1 MRPFFHALGAP
12 VRALARRRGGL
23 PLLLLLGTVLAI
35 VVLSATRPEL
45 APVEQPERIWPVEA
59 TEVRRQSIQPRLKL
73 FGETVAGRRSELRA
87 LVAGPIVKIGDDF
100 HEGGL
105 VETGEL
111 LIQVD
116 PFVYE
121 TTLAERQAQLR
132 EAEVRLEQLR
142 RDFRRTRDLF
152 VQKSVSQRDLDN
164 AELSADQQAAVVDQR
179 RIDVQRARRNLAD
192 TRLIAPYA
200 GVVGNVNANLG
211 KQLGTNDKVAD
222 LIDTSALE
230 VRFSLSND
238 QYGRLLQSDD
248 ALEGR
253 PVDITWTV
261 GRQAIAWP
269 GHIARVGAEISSATG
284 GVDVYAV
291 LDTGGRQIALR
302 PGAFV
307 SVQVPDQRYENVF
320 VAPETSLYG
329 EHQVFV
335 IKDER
340 LAARRVRVVGY
351 SGNDILFV
359 ADGDPG
365 LADGDQVVTT
375 QLREAGSG
383 VRVVVRKDS
392 G

>member
-1 MRPFFHALGAP
+1 MRAFFHALAAP
-12 VRALARRRGGL
+12 VRALARRRGGV
-23 PLLLLLGTVLAI
+23 PLLLLLGTILII
-35 VVLSATRPEL
+35 VVLFATRQEL
-45 APVEQPERIWPVEA
+45 APVEQPERVWPVEA
-59 TEVRRQSIQPRLKL
+59 IEIRRQSVQPRLTL

-87 LVAGPIVKIGDDF
+87 LVSGPIVKIGENF

-105 VETGEL
+105 VAAGDL

-116 PFVYE
+116 PFAYE
-121 TTLAERQAQLR
+121 TMLAERRAQLR

-142 RDFRRTRDLF
+142 RDLRRTRDLF
-152 VQKSVSQRDLDN
+152 AQKSVSQRDLDN
-164 AELSADQQAAVVDQR
+164 AELSVEQQEAVVEQR
-179 RIDVQRARRNLAD
+179 RIDVQRAQRNLAD
-192 TRLIAPYA
+192 TRLTAPYA

-211 KQLGTNDKVAD
+211 KHLGTNDKVAD

-248 ALEGR
+248 AVVGR
-253 PVDITWTV
+253 PVEITWTV
-261 GRQAIAWP
+261 GRQAITWP
-269 GHIARVGAEISSATG
+269 GHIARVGAEITSATG

-291 LDTGGRQIALR
+291 LDTGGRQITLR

-307 SVQVPDQRYENVF
+307 SVTVPDRRYEDVF

-329 EHQVFV
+329 ANEVFV
-335 IKDER
+335 IEDER

-351 SGNDILFV
+351 SGHDVLFV
-359 ADGDPG
+359 ADGEPA
-365 LADGDQVVTT
+365 LADGDRVVTT
-375 QLREAGSG
+375 QLREAGAG
-383 VRVVVRKDS
+383 VRVSVRTD